1 MGRALESTS
10 NSITTQLE
18 QHLILD
24 EKDIPLVKGK
34 KIVIVDDVISTGS
47 TMHAIQTLMEMAGSD
62 PNYTYAA
69 ICTEGNEHD
78 WENIISLGHLP
89 LFEG

>member
-1 MGRALESTS
+1 
-10 NSITTQLE
+10 
-18 QHLILD
+18 
-24 EKDIPLVKGK
+24 
-34 KIVIVDDVISTGS
+34 
-47 TMHAIQTLMEMAGSD
+47 MHAIQTLMEMAGSD